1 MKLEKFNLRLVDAE
15 LEIFTLI
22 LSLFLNQNITLTKC
36 ESSSFETFQNKFL
49 KNDKWSVL
57 ILATIMRGW
66 PSVTAGVQFQ
76 YFTIID

>member
-15 LEIFTLI
+15 LEILPI

-49 KNDKWSVL
+49 KMINGQFL
-57 ILATIMRGW
+57 ILAT
-66 PSVTAGVQFQ
+66 Q
-76 YFTIID
+76 